1 MIGVWTGHG
10 YDTIGLI
17 FPPRNILGYYP
28 YVGMIA
34 SNPPEAAAAAAGEA
48 EAFADDDDIPFVII

>member
-1 MIGVWTGHG
+1 MIGVWTGCG

-17 FPPRNILGYYP
+17 FPPPNILGYYP
-28 YVGMIA
+28 CVGMIV
-34 SNPPEAAAAAAGEA
+34 SNPPEPTVAAEA

>member
-1 MIGVWTGHG
+1 MIGVWTGCG

-17 FPPRNILGYYP
+17 FPPPNILGYNP
-28 YVGMIA
+28 CVGMIV
-34 SNPPEAAAAAAGEA
+34 SNPQEADAAEA